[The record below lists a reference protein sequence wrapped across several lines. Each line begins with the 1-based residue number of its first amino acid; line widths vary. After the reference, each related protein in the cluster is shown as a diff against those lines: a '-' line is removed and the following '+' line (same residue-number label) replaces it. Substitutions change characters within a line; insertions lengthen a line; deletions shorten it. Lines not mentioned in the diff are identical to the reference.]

1 MSYHLLIEPPY
12 EGITEDELYHH
23 GILGQKWGVRR
34 FQPYRPGAKVKGG
47 KEVGIATKVK
57 QRVTGAVDG
66 IKEHRAAKKKAAQVK
81 KAQATRKAN
90 ADYEAAKKKA
100 IETGSA
106 EDLAKFKGKL
116 TAEEYSSAF
125 RRLENEKKLDQ
136 LVAANQPDPWEKI
149 DKGFEI
155 VKRVSG
161 YANTI
166 ATAKESFDKL
176 NKDKKDAAKEKAE
189 AKKNEALTNVTNL
202 TELNKVQKEHN
213 LNADDYAKGL
223 KIITTKEAGKKSWGD
238 SFVDKDRAEREA
250 YDAKQKAKYEE
261 TKAKMDAEKAHKQ
274 AQKEAKKEYKKD
286 LNTPMDGE
294 WWRGGKGGGYRGE
307 KWGKRPASSSSRYG
321 EVGTNKTNQLLLEM
335 KDATPSKYGAD
346 KRSIKGAKPGTT
358 SKARNTSALTFGD
371 KTQLVKRGKP
381 GESDVVKQM
390 RNTVAT
396 TKKEAERQRELDKR
410 LRR

>member
-1 MSYHLLIEPPY
+1 MSYHLLIEPLY
-12 EGITEDELYHH
+12 DGITEDELYHH

-100 IETGSA
+100 IESGSA

-125 RRLENEKKLDQ
+125 RRLENEKRLDQ
-136 LVAANQPDPWEKI
+136 LVAASQPDPWEKV
-149 DKGFEI
+149 DKGFEL
-155 VKRVSG
+155 VKRISG
-161 YANTI
+161 YANTV
-166 ATAKESFDKL
+166 ATAKESFDRL

-250 YDAKQKAKYEE
+250 YDAKQKAKYDE

-274 AQKEAKKEYKKD
+274 SQKEARKEYKKD

-294 WWRGGKGGGYRGE
+294 WRKAGE
-307 KWGKRPASSSSRYG
+307 L
-321 EVGTNKTNQLLLEM
+321 KTNQLLLEM

-346 KRSIKGAKPGTT
+346 KRSIRGAKPGTT

-381 GESDVVKQM
+381 GESDVVRKM